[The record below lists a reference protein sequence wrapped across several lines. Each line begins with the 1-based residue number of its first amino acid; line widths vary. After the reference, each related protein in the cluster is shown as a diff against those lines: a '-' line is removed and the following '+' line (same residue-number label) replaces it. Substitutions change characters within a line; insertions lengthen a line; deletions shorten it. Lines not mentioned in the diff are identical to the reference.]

1 MKVTECK
8 TIALRLAEMK
18 DEETGEPLPKLKEQ
32 LEELGVQVVDSAGQI
47 RSTFDIYRDLGGI
60 WKNLS
65 KNKQVELSEV
75 LGGKL
80 QSNMV
85 SALLNNIDELN
96 RAYDLASDSAGSA
109 TDEFSTYQESV
120 SYKLGQLEES
130 IKQFYTTLV
139 SSDAIKTFADMG
151 ITMMEALTGLTSK
164 FGLMPVAITGT
175 VTALLLLNKHFR
187 TTMTN
192 FTSMFTPIGKF
203 NELMDTL
210 KVKLE
215 TSALATEKQ
224 IKETKLASA
233 MFSSL
238 GQSTSMLGV
247 KLAGL
252 EAKLLAT
259 KAGMIATKLAVVAL
273 QAAMSFG
280 LSLAISAGIELLD
293 NFINRSEKLK
303 ESNSNLRDSYNNL
316 GTDITNLQDY
326 KKQYENLSSAMQNE
340 SLSTEELKNK
350 KSELSNLINSLT
362 NQYPE
367 LIGVLGN
374 ANISYDE
381 QTKAIQRV
389 IDAKKDEQALKATQ
403 YFNDNDISGYNDIE
417 EQVKNMSKWQDKLT
431 ENQKR
436 LAELKAEAQ
445 KGDNGWF
452 KQNDIE
458 AQIKAT
464 ESYIS
469 TYQKDLQETKSQL
482 QDILLYESQLENYNG
497 EGKFSGSEVTK
508 IQEAI
513 NAMDLFTQSN
523 KLAKDEI
530 EKTTNATQ
538 NQVNVQEQLAGVL
551 ANSTTALQQYADS
564 VNGADWS
571 KDKTPAEIY
580 GSAIDE
586 VEKLQGYINEM
597 NSEAGYTPQLVSEL
611 IQQYPELGSRIND
624 ASAVQDFLNQ
634 KIADQVS
641 IQEQAYEIMVG
652 NDTEFYNSKIA
663 KNEEFKQSVDNMLK
677 AFVDEHGRAYE
688 ADWGAYTTLNE
699 MKQDVLGKFAQGV
712 NNFLKQFVDGN
723 GQAYQVDLQNF
734 NNLTQAKAEALNKL
748 NSLLKRLQ
756 QNTITSLGSQQQAYN
771 EMSAMAT
778 GGVLGLEKAKS
789 KAKRFDQMAK
799 DPSIM
804 NAYANNAKKIAE
816 VKGKIKEIEDL
827 GGLDL
832 KGFSAQTYN
841 GGAFSPSSFSSGS
854 GGKSGKG
861 GSGSSGSQKVQED
874 MEKLSDRY
882 WDLQNVISDTENA
895 LKSFET
901 TMKKADDD
909 KRISNLNKEID
920 LLNRKR
926 DAYKALMNE
935 QRKEVEDKRRE
946 LSKSGFTFYDDGSI
960 SNYNV
965 QIDTL
970 VNQAN
975 AIGDADAKK
984 ARQEVV
990 KNIQKTAEEYNKL
1003 LKESIPD
1010 TQNTIDDILND
1021 IIDAQ
1026 EEVADILAK
1035 QKDEYIDNL
1044 EKQYDKKKE
1053 YLEKEKELMN
1063 KTYEEQDRQDELNE
1077 KEKSIIKLKEQ
1088 LQDAI
1093 REGNTEIQK
1102 NLWEQIQ
1109 EAQNEINKFIR
1120 DAELED
1126 ANDMFDNA
1134 MDNLDDELDD
1144 TINKIEE
1151 QLSDEQ
1157 ILAMVQSGVRD
1168 LNSVLEEIGNSS
1180 QNVDTLF
1187 QNLTSYTDDWVTNI
1201 TSFKDILE
1209 SIKATNL
1216 GLLTTGVDYS
1226 NLNSKASMTS
1236 VGNISVAVNV
1246 NGSLT
1251 DDNYARFADMISDMA
1266 VEKVNN
1272 ELKNY

>member
-1 MKVTECK
+1 
-8 TIALRLAEMK
+8 MK
-18 DEETGEPLPKLKEQ
+18 DEETGEPIPKLKES

-47 RSTFDIYRDLGGI
+47 RSTFDIYKDLGRV
-60 WKNLS
+60 WNDLS
-65 KNKQVELSEV
+65 KNKQIEMSEI
-75 LGGKL
+75 LGGKMQANL
-80 QSNMV
+80 V
-85 SALLNNIDELN
+85 SSLLENSKMMED
-96 RAYDLASDSAGSA
+96 AFDKAQQSAGSA
-109 TDEFSTYQESV
+109 TKEFSTYEESV

-139 SSDAIKTFADMG
+139 SSDAIKAFADMG
-151 ITMMEALTGLTSK
+151 ISLMETLTWLTDK

-203 NELMDTL
+203 NGLMDTL

-224 IKETKLASA
+224 VKAIKIMTATNQTA
-233 MFSSL
+233 
-238 GQSTSMLGV
+238 GQSTNMLGL

-252 EAKLLAT
+252 EAKLMAT
-259 KAGMIATKLAVVAL
+259 KAGVIATRLAIVAL
-273 QAAMSFG
+273 EATISLG
-280 LSLAISAGIELLD
+280 LSLAISGIITMLD
-293 NFINRSEKLK
+293 NFIHRSERLK
-303 ESNSNLRDSYNNL
+303 ESNENLKNSFTSLGDDVKSLSNSK
-316 GTDITNLQDY
+316 T
-326 KKQYENLSSAMQNE
+326 QYEELSKAMKDE
-340 SLSTEELKNK
+340 SISSEELKNK

-374 ANISYDE
+374 ANLTYDE
-381 QTKAIQRV
+381 QAKAIQKV
-389 IDAKKDEQALKATQ
+389 IDAKKAEQAMTASK
-403 YFNDNDISGYNDIE
+403 YFHDNDIEGDKDVEKMLSQLEKYQNKADELSKGKMSLGNLSIVDDAWSTLFGDSKEINKSLDITNE
-417 EQVKNMSKWQDKLT
+417 KIQGIKN
-431 ENQKR
+431 
-436 LAELKAEAQ
+436 
-445 KGDNGWF
+445 
-452 KQNDIE
+452 
-458 AQIKAT
+458 
-464 ESYIS
+464 
-469 TYQKDLQETKSQL
+469 QL
-482 QDILLYESQLENYNG
+482 QDILLYNNQLKENNNG
-497 EGKFSGSEVTK
+497 NGFISDEEATK
-508 IQEAI
+508 ISNFLLNLQ
-513 NAMDLFTQSN
+513 NGN
-523 KLAKDEI
+523 KLAKDET
-530 EKTTNATQ
+530 EKATEATQ
-538 NQVNVQEQLAGVL
+538 NQINVQEQLAGVL

-564 VNGADWS
+564 INGAEWS

-677 AFVDEHGRAYE
+677 AFVDESGRAYT
-688 ADWGAYTTLNE
+688 ADWDAYTTLNE
-699 MKQDVLGKFAQGV
+699 MKQDVLGKFAQGI

-748 NSLLKRLQ
+748 NRLLKQLQ
-756 QNTITSLGSQQQAYN
+756 QNTITSLGAQQQAYS
-771 EMSAMAT
+771 EMSAMKT

-789 KAKRFDQMAK
+789 KAQRFDQMGQDQK
-799 DPSIM
+799 IL
-804 NAYANNAKKIAE
+804 NAFAENAKKIAE
-816 VKGKIKEIEDL
+816 VKGKIKEIENLD
-827 GGLDL
+827 GLDL
-832 KGFSAQTYN
+832 KGYSPQTYN
-841 GGAFSPSSFSSGS
+841 GSAFSPSFGGS

-861 GSGSSGSQKVQED
+861 GSGSSSAKKVQED

-882 WDLQNVISDTENA
+882 WDLNNAISKCESE
-895 LKSFET
+895 LKKFNTQMEHAT
-901 TMKKADDD
+901 DDE
-909 KRISNLNKEID
+909 KISGLNKQLE
-920 LLNRKR
+920 LLNKQR
-926 DAYKALMNE
+926 DAYKKLREE
-935 QRKEVEDKRRE
+935 QQKDLWDKRVQ
-946 LSKSGFTFYDDGSI
+946 LDSFGFRFADDWNI
-960 SNYNV
+960 NNYNA
-965 QIDTL
+965 QIDKL
-970 VNQAN
+970 VNEAN
-975 AIGDADAKK
+975 SIADADAKK

-1003 LKESIPD
+1003 LNDSIPETD
-1010 TQNTIDDILND
+1010 NTIDDILND

-1026 EEVADILAK
+1026 EEVADILEK
-1035 QKDEYIDNL
+1035 QRDKYIDNL
-1044 EKQYDKKKE
+1044 KEQYDKRKE
-1053 YLEKEKELMN
+1053 YLQKEKDLMN
-1063 KTYEEQDRQDELNE
+1063 KTYEEQDRQDELKE
-1077 KEKSIIKLKEQ
+1077 KEETIIKLKEQ

-1126 ANDMFDNA
+1126 ANDMFDNS

-1168 LNSVLEEIGNSS
+1168 LNSVLEEIGKSS

>member
-1 MKVTECK
+1 
-8 TIALRLAEMK
+8 MK
-18 DEETGEPLPKLKEQ
+18 DEETGEPIPKLKED
-32 LEELGVQVVDSAGQI
+32 LEALGVQVVDSAGQI
-47 RSTFDIYRDLGGI
+47 RSTFDIYKDLGKV
-60 WKNLS
+60 WNNLS
-65 KNKQVELSEV
+65 KNRQVELAEK
-75 LGGKL
+75 LGGKMQANL
-80 QSNMV
+80 TST
-85 SALLNNIDELN
+85 LLEHTDMMED
-96 RAYDLASDSAGSA
+96 AFDKAQQSAGSA
-109 TDEFSTYQESV
+109 TNEFSTYQESV

-139 SSDAIKTFADMG
+139 SSDAIKSFADMG
-151 ITMMEALTGLTSK
+151 ITMMEALTGLTDK

-175 VTALLLLNKHFR
+175 VTALLLLNRNFR

-203 NELMDTL
+203 NGLMDTL

-233 MFSSL
+233 MFSTL
-238 GQSTSMLGV
+238 GQSTNMLGV

-252 EAKLLAT
+252 EAKLMAT
-259 KAGMIATKLAVVAL
+259 KAGIIATKVAVIAL
-273 QAAMSFG
+273 QTAMSFG

-326 KKQYENLSSAMQNE
+326 KKQYEDLSSAMQNE
-340 SLSTEELKNK
+340 SISSEELKNK

-381 QTKAIQRV
+381 QAKAIQRV

-431 ENQKR
+431 ENQKK

-530 EKTTNATQ
+530 EKATNATQ

-551 ANSTTALQQYADS
+551 ANSTTALQQYANNI
-564 VNGADWS
+564 NGANWAS
-571 KDKTPAEIY
+571 DKTPAEIY

-677 AFVDEHGRAYE
+677 AFVDESGRAYE
-688 ADWGAYTTLNE
+688 ADWGSYTTLND
-699 MKQDVLGKFAQGV
+699 MKQDVLGKFAQGI

-734 NNLTQAKAEALNKL
+734 NNLTQAKAEALQKL
-748 NSLLKRLQ
+748 NSLLKQLQ
-756 QNTITSLGSQQQAYN
+756 QNTITSLGAQQQAYS

-778 GGVLGLEKAKS
+778 GGVLGLEKAKG
-789 KAKRFDQMAK
+789 KAKRFDQMGK
-799 DPSIM
+799 DPKIL
-804 NAYANNAKKIAE
+804 NAFAENAKKIAE

-827 GGLDL
+827 DGLDL
-832 KGFSAQTYN
+832 KGYSPQTYN
-841 GGAFSPSSFSSGS
+841 GSAFSPSSGGS
-854 GGKSGKG
+854 GGKGGKG
-861 GSGSSGSQKVQED
+861 GSGSSSAKKVQED

-1010 TQNTIDDILND
+1010 TQNTIDDILNE

-1035 QKDEYIDNL
+1035 QRDKYIDNL
-1044 EKQYDKKKE
+1044 EKQYDKRKE
-1053 YLEKEKELMN
+1053 YLQKEKDLMN
-1063 KTYEEQDRQDELNE
+1063 KTYEEQDRQDELKE
-1077 KEKSIIKLKEQ
+1077 KEETIIKLKEQ

-1120 DAELED
+1120 DAELKD
-1126 ANDMFDNA
+1126 ANDMFDNS

-1157 ILAMVQSGVRD
+1157 ILALVQSGVRD

>member
-1 MKVTECK
+1 
-8 TIALRLAEMK
+8 MK
-18 DEETGEPLPKLKEQ
+18 DEETGEPIPKLKED
-32 LEELGVQVVDSAGQI
+32 LEALGVQVVDSAGQI
-47 RSTFDIYRDLGGI
+47 RSTFDIYKDLGGI
-60 WKNLS
+60 WNNLS
-65 KNKQVELSEV
+65 KNRQVELAEK
-75 LGGKL
+75 LGGKMQANL
-80 QSNMV
+80 TST
-85 SALLNNIDELN
+85 LLENSKLMEDAFEK
-96 RAYDLASDSAGSA
+96 AQQSAGSA
-109 TDEFSTYQESV
+109 TKEFETYEESV

-164 FGLMPVAITGT
+164 FGLLPVAITGT
-175 VTALLLLNKHFR
+175 VTALLLLNKNFR

-203 NELMDTL
+203 NGLMDTL

-238 GQSTSMLGV
+238 GQSTSVLGV

-252 EAKLLAT
+252 EAKLMAT
-259 KAGMIATKLAVVAL
+259 KAGVIATKVAVIAL

-293 NFINRSEKLK
+293 NFIHRSEKLK
-303 ESNSNLRDSYNNL
+303 ESNEDLRNNFTSL
-316 GTDITNLQDY
+316 GDDI
-326 KKQYENLSSAMQNE
+326 E
-340 SLSTEELKNK
+340 SLSKSKTQYEELSKAMQDESITTEELKNK

-374 ANISYDE
+374 ANTTYEE
-381 QTKAIQRV
+381 QAKAIQSV
-389 IDAKKDEQALKATQ
+389 IDAKKEEQAIKASQ
-403 YFNDNDISGYNDIE
+403 YFSDNDISGMEDINKKIKDLKKYQE
-417 EQVKNMSKWQDKLT
+417 EIKSLEKGEITLRGVKLT
-431 ENQKR
+431 KEDTVGMQNVGKLINDSLSEARGNAQD
-436 LAELKAEAQ
+436 LKQ
-445 KGDNGWF
+445 
-452 KQNDIE
+452 
-458 AQIKAT
+458 
-464 ESYIS
+464 
-469 TYQKDLQETKSQL
+469 QL
-482 QDILLYESQLENYNG
+482 RDILLYNDQLVKYNG
-497 EGKFSGSEVTK
+497 EGIISEAEANK
-508 IQEAI
+508 ISKLIQ
-513 NAMDLFTQSN
+513 NTQLMGESE

-530 EKTTNATQ
+530 EKATNATQ

-551 ANSTTALQQYADS
+551 ANSTTSLQEFAS
-564 VNGADWS
+564 NINGAEWS

-586 VEKLQGYINEM
+586 VEKLQGYINDM

-677 AFVDEHGRAYE
+677 AFVDESGRAYE
-688 ADWGAYTTLNE
+688 ADWDAYTTLNE
-699 MKQDVLGKFAQGV
+699 MKQDVLGKFAQGI

-734 NNLTQAKAEALNKL
+734 NNLTQAKAEALQKL
-748 NSLLKRLQ
+748 NGLLKQLQ
-756 QNTITSLGSQQQAYN
+756 QNTILSLGNQQQAYD
-771 EMSAMAT
+771 ELSAMKT
-778 GGVLGLEKAKS
+778 GGARGLQRAKEKAPNV
-789 KAKRFDQMAK
+789 FQMGQ
-799 DPSIM
+799 DPRVL
-804 NAYANNAKKIAE
+804 NAYAENAKKIKE
-816 VKGKIKEIEDL
+816 VKEKIKEIEDL
-827 GGLDL
+827 DGLDL
-832 KGFSAQTYN
+832 KGYSPQTYN
-841 GGAFSPSSFSSGS
+841 GSAFSPSFGGS

-861 GSGSSGSQKVQED
+861 GSGSSSAEKVQED

-882 WDLQNVISDTENA
+882 WDYNNAVTEAEKALQ
-895 LKSFET
+895 SFET
-901 TMKKADDD
+901 AMEKVDDD
-909 KRISNLNKEID
+909 KRISNLNKEIE
-920 LLNRKR
+920 LLDRKR
-926 DAYKALMNE
+926 EAYKRLAEE
-935 QRKEVEDKRRE
+935 QKRDLADKRRE
-946 LSKSGFTFYDDGSI
+946 LSQYGFTFYDSTGAI
-960 SNYNV
+960 GNYNY
-965 QIDTL
+965 QIDKL
-970 VNQAN
+970 VNEAN
-975 AIGDADAKK
+975 AISDADAKK

-1003 LKESIPD
+1003 LEESIPD

-1026 EEVADILAK
+1026 EEVADILEK
-1035 QKDEYIDNL
+1035 QRDKYIDNL
-1044 EKQYDKKKE
+1044 KEQYDKRKE
-1053 YLEKEKELMN
+1053 YLQKEKDLMN
-1063 KTYEEQDRQDELNE
+1063 KTYEEQDRKDELNE
-1077 KEKSIIKLKEQ
+1077 KEQTIVKLKEQ

-1126 ANDMFDNA
+1126 ANDMFDNS

>member
-1 MKVTECK
+1 
-8 TIALRLAEMK
+8 MK
-18 DEETGEPLPKLKEQ
+18 DEETGEPIPKLKED
-32 LEELGVQVVDSAGQI
+32 LEALGVQVVDSAGQI
-47 RSTFDIYRDLGGI
+47 RSTFDIYKDLGRV
-60 WKNLS
+60 WNDLS
-65 KNKQVELSEV
+65 KNKQIELAEK
-75 LGGKL
+75 LGGKMQANL
-80 QSNMV
+80 TST
-85 SALLNNIDELN
+85 LLENSKMMED
-96 RAYDLASDSAGSA
+96 AFDKAQQSAGSA
-109 TDEFSTYQESV
+109 TKEFETYEESV

-139 SSDAIKTFADMG
+139 SSDAIKAFADMG
-151 ITMMEALTGLTSK
+151 ISLMETLTWLTDK

-203 NELMDTL
+203 NGLMDTL

-252 EAKLLAT
+252 EAKLMAT
-259 KAGMIATKLAVVAL
+259 KAGIIATKVAVIAL

-303 ESNSNLRDSYNNL
+303 ESNDNLRDSYNNL

-326 KKQYENLSSAMQNE
+326 KKQYEDLSSAMQDE
-340 SLSTEELKNK
+340 SLSTDELNSK

-362 NQYPE
+362 QQYPE

-381 QTKAIQRV
+381 QVKAIQRV

-431 ENQKR
+431 ENQKK

-469 TYQKDLQETKSQL
+469 AYQKDLQETKSQL

-530 EKTTNATQ
+530 EKATNATQ

-564 VNGADWS
+564 VNGAEWS

-677 AFVDEHGRAYE
+677 AFVDESGRAYE

-699 MKQDVLGKFAQGV
+699 MKQDVLGKFAQGI

-756 QNTITSLGSQQQAYN
+756 QNTITSLGAQQQAYS

-789 KAKRFDQMAK
+789 KAERFDQMGQ
-799 DPSIM
+799 DPKILK
-804 NAYANNAKKIAE
+804 AYAENAKKIAE
-816 VKGKIKEIEDL
+816 VKGKIQEIEDL

-832 KGFSAQTYN
+832 KGYSAQTYN
-841 GGAFSPSSFSSGS
+841 GSAFSPSSGGL

-861 GSGSSGSQKVQED
+861 GSGSSSAEKVQED

-882 WDLQNVISDTENA
+882 WDYNNAVTEAEKALQ
-895 LKSFET
+895 SFET
-901 TMKKADDD
+901 AMKKADDD
-909 KRISNLNKEID
+909 KKISNLNKEIE
-920 LLNRKR
+920 LLDRKR
-926 DAYKALMNE
+926 EAYKRLAEE
-935 QRKEVEDKRRE
+935 QKRDLADKKRE
-946 LSKSGFTFYDDGSI
+946 LSQYGFTFYDSTGAI
-960 SNYNV
+960 GNYNY
-965 QIDTL
+965 QIDKL
-970 VNQAN
+970 VNEAN
-975 AIGDADAKK
+975 AISDADAKK

-1003 LKESIPD
+1003 LEESIPD

-1026 EEVADILAK
+1026 EEVADILEK
-1035 QKDEYIDNL
+1035 QRDKYIDNL
-1044 EKQYDKKKE
+1044 KEQYDKRKE
-1053 YLEKEKELMN
+1053 YLQKEKDLMN
-1063 KTYEEQDRQDELNE
+1063 KTYEEQDRQDELKE
-1077 KEKSIIKLKEQ
+1077 KEETIIKLKEQ

-1126 ANDMFDNA
+1126 ANDMFDNS
-1134 MDNLDDELDD
+1134 MDNLDDELDN

-1157 ILAMVQSGVRD
+1157 ILALVQSGVRD

>member
-1 MKVTECK
+1 
-8 TIALRLAEMK
+8 MK
-18 DEETGEPLPKLKEQ
+18 DEETGEPIPKLKED
-32 LEELGVQVVDSAGQI
+32 LEALGVQVVDSAGQI
-47 RSTFDIYRDLGGI
+47 RSTFDIYKDLGGI
-60 WKNLS
+60 WNNLS
-65 KNKQVELSEV
+65 KNRQVELAEK
-75 LGGKL
+75 LGGKMQVNL
-80 QSNMV
+80 TST
-85 SALLNNIDELN
+85 LLENSKMMED
-96 RAYDLASDSAGSA
+96 AFDKAQQSAGSA
-109 TDEFSTYQESV
+109 TKEFSTYEESV

-139 SSDAIKTFADMG
+139 SSDAIKAFADMG

-203 NELMDTL
+203 NGLMDTL
-210 KVKLE
+210 KLKLE

-224 IKETKLASA
+224 VKAIKIMTATNHTA
-233 MFSSL
+233 
-238 GQSTSMLGV
+238 GQSTNILGL

-252 EAKLLAT
+252 EAKLMAT
-259 KAGMIATKLAVVAL
+259 KAGVIATRLAIVAL
-273 QAAMSFG
+273 EATISLG
-280 LSLAISAGIELLD
+280 LSLAISGIITILD
-293 NFINRSEKLK
+293 NFIHRSERLK
-303 ESNSNLRDSYNNL
+303 ESNENLKNSFTSL
-316 GTDITNLQDY
+316 GDDIKSLSESKT
-326 KKQYENLSSAMQNE
+326 QYEELSKAMQDE
-340 SLSTEELKNK
+340 SISAEELKNK

-374 ANISYDE
+374 ANLTYDE
-381 QTKAIQRV
+381 QAKAIQKV
-389 IDAKKDEQALKATQ
+389 IDAKKEEQAIKASE
-403 YFNDNDISGYNDIE
+403 YFSDNDISGMEDINKKIKDLKKYQE
-417 EQVKNMSKWQDKLT
+417 EIKSLEKGEITLRGVKLT
-431 ENQKR
+431 KEDTVGMQDVGKLINDSLSEARGNAQD
-436 LAELKAEAQ
+436 LKQ
-445 KGDNGWF
+445 
-452 KQNDIE
+452 
-458 AQIKAT
+458 
-464 ESYIS
+464 
-469 TYQKDLQETKSQL
+469 QL
-482 QDILLYESQLENYNG
+482 KDILLYNDQLVKYNG
-497 EGKFSGSEVTK
+497 EGIISEAEANK
-508 IQEAI
+508 ISQLIQNTRLMGE
-513 NAMDLFTQSN
+513 SE

-530 EKTTNATQ
+530 EKATNATQ
-538 NQVNVQEQLAGVL
+538 NQVNVQEQLSSVL
-551 ANSTTALQQYADS
+551 ANSTTSLQEFAS
-564 VNGADWS
+564 NINGAEWS

-586 VEKLQGYINEM
+586 VEKLQGYINDM
-597 NSEAGYTPQLVSEL
+597 NSEAGYTPQLVAEL
-611 IQQYPELGSRIND
+611 IQQYPELGSRINN

-663 KNEEFKQSVDNMLK
+663 KNEQFKQSVDNMLK
-677 AFVDEHGRAYE
+677 AFVDESGRAYE
-688 ADWGAYTTLNE
+688 ADWGAYTTLND
-699 MKQDVLGKFAQGV
+699 MKQDVLGKFAQGI

-734 NNLTQAKAEALNKL
+734 NNLTQAKAEALQKL
-748 NSLLKRLQ
+748 NSLLKQLQ
-756 QNTITSLGSQQQAYN
+756 QNTITSLGAQQQAYS

-778 GGVLGLEKAKS
+778 GGVLGLEKAK
-789 KAKRFDQMAK
+789 KGAKRFDQMGQ
-799 DPSIM
+799 DPKILQ
-804 NAYANNAKKIAE
+804 AYAENAKKIAD

-827 GGLDL
+827 DGLDL
-832 KGFSAQTYN
+832 KGYSAQTYN
-841 GGAFSPSSFSSGS
+841 GSAFPNASSGNGS
-854 GGKSGKG
+854 KGSKS
-861 GSGSSGSQKVQED
+861 SAQKVQED

-882 WDLQNVISDTENA
+882 WDLNNAISKCESELKKFNTQMEHATDDQKISGLNKQLELLDKQRNA
-895 LKSFET
+895 YKKLREEQQKDLWDKRVQLDSFGFRF
-901 TMKKADDD
+901 ADDWN
-909 KRISNLNKEID
+909 IN
-920 LLNRKR
+920 
-926 DAYKALMNE
+926 
-935 QRKEVEDKRRE
+935 
-946 LSKSGFTFYDDGSI
+946 
-960 SNYNV
+960 NYNS
-965 QIDTL
+965 QIDKL
-970 VNQAN
+970 VNEAN
-975 AIGDADAKK
+975 AIQDADAKK

-990 KNIQKTAEEYNKL
+990 KNIQKVAEEYNKL
-1003 LKESIPD
+1003 LNDSIPE
-1010 TQNTIDDILND
+1010 TENTIDDILNE

-1026 EEVADILAK
+1026 EEVADILEK
-1035 QKDEYIDNL
+1035 QRDKYIENL
-1044 EKQYDKKKE
+1044 EKQFDKRKE
-1053 YLEKEKELMN
+1053 YLQKEKDLMN
-1063 KTYEEQDRQDELNE
+1063 KTYEEQDRQDDLKE
-1077 KEKSIIKLKEQ
+1077 KEESIIKLKEQ

-1157 ILAMVQSGVRD
+1157 ILALVQSGVRD

-1236 VGNISVAVNV
+1236 IGNISVAVNV

-1251 DDNYARFADMISDMA
+1251 NENYAKFADLVSDMA

>member
-1 MKVTECK
+1 
-8 TIALRLAEMK
+8 MK
-18 DEETGEPLPKLKEQ
+18 DEETGEPIPALKEQ
-32 LEELGVQVVDSAGQI
+32 LEALGVQVVDSAGQI
-47 RSTFDIYRDLGGI
+47 RSTFDIYKDLGGI
-60 WKNLS
+60 WNNLS
-65 KNKQVELSEV
+65 KNRQVELAEK
-75 LGGKL
+75 LGGKMQANL
-80 QSNMV
+80 V
-85 SALLNNIDELN
+85 SSLLEHSKLMED
-96 RAYDLASDSAGSA
+96 AFDKAQQSAGSA
-109 TDEFSTYQESV
+109 TKEFETYEESV

-151 ITMMEALTGLTSK
+151 ITMMEALTGLTDK

-175 VTALLLLNKHFR
+175 VTALLLLNRNFR

-203 NELMDTL
+203 NGLMDTL

-215 TSALATEKQ
+215 ASALATEKQ

-326 KKQYENLSSAMQNE
+326 KKQYEDLSSAMQNE

-381 QTKAIQRV
+381 QAKAIQRV

-530 EKTTNATQ
+530 EKATNATQ
-538 NQVNVQEQLAGVL
+538 NQVNVQEQLSSVL
-551 ANSTTALQQYADS
+551 ANSTTSLQEFAS
-564 VNGADWS
+564 NINGAEWS

-586 VEKLQGYINEM
+586 VEKLQGYINDM
-597 NSEAGYTPQLVSEL
+597 NSEAGYTPQLVAEL
-611 IQQYPELGSRIND
+611 IQQYPELGSRINN

-677 AFVDEHGRAYE
+677 AFVDESGRAYE
-688 ADWGAYTTLNE
+688 ADWGAYTTLND
-699 MKQDVLGKFAQGV
+699 MKQDVLGKFAQGI

-734 NNLTQAKAEALNKL
+734 NNLTQAKAEALQKL
-748 NSLLKRLQ
+748 NSLLKQLQ
-756 QNTITSLGSQQQAYN
+756 QNTITSLGAQQQAYS

-778 GGVLGLEKAKS
+778 GGVLGLEKAK
-789 KAKRFDQMAK
+789 KGAKRFDQMGQ
-799 DPSIM
+799 DPKILQ
-804 NAYANNAKKIAE
+804 AYAENAKKIAD

-827 GGLDL
+827 DGLDL
-832 KGFSAQTYN
+832 KGYSAQTYN
-841 GGAFSPSSFSSGS
+841 GSAFPNASSGNGS
-854 GGKSGKG
+854 KGSKS
-861 GSGSSGSQKVQED
+861 SAQKVQED

-882 WDLQNVISDTENA
+882 WDLNNAISKCESE
-895 LKSFET
+895 LKKFNTQMEHAT
-901 TMKKADDD
+901 DDQ
-909 KRISNLNKEID
+909 KISGLNKQLD
-920 LLNRKR
+920 LLNKQR
-926 DAYKALMNE
+926 DAYKKLREE
-935 QRKEVEDKRRE
+935 QQKDLWDKRVQ
-946 LSKSGFTFYDDGSI
+946 LDSFGFRFADDWNI
-960 SNYNV
+960 NNYNS
-965 QIDTL
+965 QIDKL
-970 VNQAN
+970 VNEAN
-975 AIGDADAKK
+975 AIQDADAKK

-990 KNIQKTAEEYNKL
+990 KNIQKVAEEYNKL
-1003 LKESIPD
+1003 LNDSIPE
-1010 TQNTIDDILND
+1010 TENTIDDILNE

-1026 EEVADILAK
+1026 EEVADILEK
-1035 QKDEYIDNL
+1035 QRDKYIENL
-1044 EKQYDKKKE
+1044 EKQFDKRKE
-1053 YLEKEKELMN
+1053 YLQKEKDLMN
-1063 KTYEEQDRQDELNE
+1063 KTYEEQDRQDDLKE
-1077 KEKSIIKLKEQ
+1077 KEESIIKLKEQ

-1157 ILAMVQSGVRD
+1157 ILALVQSGVRD

-1226 NLNSKASMTS
+1226 NLNGKASMTS
-1236 VGNISVAVNV
+1236 IGNISVAVNV

-1251 DDNYARFADMISDMA
+1251 NENYAKFADLVSDMA

>member
-1 MKVTECK
+1 
-8 TIALRLAEMK
+8 MK
-18 DEETGEPLPKLKEQ
+18 DEETGEPIPKLKED
-32 LEELGVQVVDSAGQI
+32 LEALGVQVVDSAGQI
-47 RSTFDIYRDLGGI
+47 RSTFDIYKDLGRV
-60 WKNLS
+60 WNDLS
-65 KNKQVELSEV
+65 KNRQIELAEK
-75 LGGKL
+75 LGGKMQANL
-80 QSNMV
+80 TST
-85 SALLNNIDELN
+85 LLENSKLMEDAFEK
-96 RAYDLASDSAGSA
+96 AQQSAGSA
-109 TDEFSTYQESV
+109 TQEFSTYQESV

-139 SSDAIKTFADMG
+139 SSDAIKSFADMG
-151 ITMMEALTGLTSK
+151 ITMMETLTWITDK

-203 NELMDTL
+203 NGLMDTL
-210 KVKLE
+210 KLKLE

-224 IKETKLASA
+224 IKETKLAGA

-252 EAKLLAT
+252 EAKLMAT
-259 KAGMIATKLAVVAL
+259 KAGVIATRLAVVAL
-273 QAAMSFG
+273 EATISLG
-280 LSLAISAGIELLD
+280 LSLAISGIITMLD
-293 NFINRSEKLK
+293 NFIHRSEKLK
-303 ESNSNLRDSYNNL
+303 ESNENLKNSFTSLGDDVNSLSNSK
-316 GTDITNLQDY
+316 T
-326 KKQYENLSSAMQNE
+326 QYEELSKAMKDESISAE
-340 SLSTEELKNK
+340 DLKSK
-350 KSELSNLINSLT
+350 KSELSNLVNSLT

-374 ANISYDE
+374 ANLTYDE
-381 QTKAIQRV
+381 QAKAIQKV
-389 IDAKKDEQALKATQ
+389 IDAKKAEQAITASK
-403 YFNDNDISGYNDIE
+403 YFHDNDIEGDKDIE
-417 EQVKNMSKWQDKLT
+417 KMLSQLEKYQNKANELSKGKMSLGNLSLTDDAWSTLFGDSKEINKSLDITNEKIQGIKN
-431 ENQKR
+431 
-436 LAELKAEAQ
+436 
-445 KGDNGWF
+445 
-452 KQNDIE
+452 
-458 AQIKAT
+458 
-464 ESYIS
+464 
-469 TYQKDLQETKSQL
+469 QL
-482 QDILLYESQLENYNG
+482 QDILLYNNQLKENNNG
-497 EGKFSGSEVTK
+497 NGFISDEEATK
-508 IQEAI
+508 ISNLLLNLQ
-513 NAMDLFTQSN
+513 NGN
-523 KLAKDEI
+523 KLAKDET
-530 EKTTNATQ
+530 EKATNATQ
-538 NQVNVQEQLAGVL
+538 NQINVQEQLAGVL

-586 VEKLQGYINEM
+586 VEKLQGYINSM
-597 NSEAGYTPQLVSEL
+597 NSEAGYTPQLVAEL
-611 IQQYPELGSRIND
+611 IQQYPELGSRISD

-652 NDTEFYNSKIA
+652 NDTEFYNSKIRH
-663 KNEEFKQSVDNMLK
+663 NEEFQASINRMLS
-677 AFVDEHGRAYE
+677 AFVDESGNAYSI
-688 ADWGAYTTLNE
+688 DLNNYDNLNA
-699 MKQDVLGKFAQGV
+699 MKQDALSMFAQGV

-1035 QKDEYIDNL
+1035 QKDKYIENL
-1044 EKQYDKKKE
+1044 KKQYDKKKE

>member
-1 MKVTECK
+1 
-8 TIALRLAEMK
+8 MK
-18 DEETGEPLPKLKEQ
+18 DEETGEPIPKLKES

-47 RSTFDIYRDLGGI
+47 RSTFDIYKDLGRV
-60 WKNLS
+60 WNDLS
-65 KNKQVELSEV
+65 KNKQIEMSEI
-75 LGGKL
+75 LGGKMQANL
-80 QSNMV
+80 V
-85 SALLNNIDELN
+85 SSLLEHSKMMED
-96 RAYDLASDSAGSA
+96 AFDKAQQSAGSA
-109 TDEFSTYQESV
+109 TKEFETYKESV

-139 SSDAIKTFADMG
+139 SSDAIKAFADMG
-151 ITMMEALTGLTSK
+151 ITMMEVLTWLTDK
-164 FGLMPVAITGT
+164 LGLMPVAITGT

-203 NELMDTL
+203 NGLMDTL

-224 IKETKLASA
+224 VKAIKIMTATNQTA
-233 MFSSL
+233 
-238 GQSTSMLGV
+238 GQSTNMLGL

-252 EAKLLAT
+252 EAKLMAT
-259 KAGMIATKLAVVAL
+259 RAGVIATRLAIIAL
-273 QAAMSFG
+273 QTAMTFFITG
-280 LSLAISAGIELLD
+280 IISLGITALD
-293 NFINRSEKLK
+293 NFIHRSERLK
-303 ESNSNLRDSYNNL
+303 ESNENLKNSFTSLGDDVNSLSNSK
-316 GTDITNLQDY
+316 T
-326 KKQYENLSSAMQNE
+326 QYEELSKAMKDESISA
-340 SLSTEELKNK
+340 EELKNK
-350 KSELSNLINSLT
+350 KSELGNLINSLT

-367 LIGVLGN
+367 LIGKLGN
-374 ANISYDE
+374 ANLTYDE
-381 QTKAIQRV
+381 QAKAIQKV
-389 IDAKKDEQALKATQ
+389 IDAKKAEQAMTASK
-403 YFNDNDISGYNDIE
+403 YFHDNDIEGDKDVEKMLSQLEKYQNKADELSKGKMSLGNLSITDDAWSTLFGDSKEINKSLDITNE
-417 EQVKNMSKWQDKLT
+417 KIQGIKN
-431 ENQKR
+431 
-436 LAELKAEAQ
+436 
-445 KGDNGWF
+445 
-452 KQNDIE
+452 
-458 AQIKAT
+458 
-464 ESYIS
+464 
-469 TYQKDLQETKSQL
+469 QL
-482 QDILLYESQLENYNG
+482 QDILLYNNQLKENNNG
-497 EGKFSGSEVTK
+497 NGFISDEEATK
-508 IQEAI
+508 ISNFLLNLQ
-513 NAMDLFTQSN
+513 NGN

-530 EKTTNATQ
+530 EKATNATQ

-551 ANSTTALQQYADS
+551 ANSTTALQEFAS
-564 VNGADWS
+564 NINGAEWS
-571 KDKTPAEIY
+571 KGKTPAEIY

-677 AFVDEHGRAYE
+677 AFVDESGRAYT
-688 ADWGAYTTLNE
+688 ADWDAYTTLNE
-699 MKQDVLGKFAQGV
+699 MKQDVLGKFAQGI

-734 NNLTQAKAEALNKL
+734 NNLAQAKAEALQKLNKL
-748 NSLLKRLQ
+748 LKQLQ
-756 QNTITSLGSQQQAYN
+756 GNTITSLGAQQQAYD
-771 EMSAMAT
+771 ELSAMKT
-778 GGVLGLEKAKS
+778 GGARGLQRAKEKAPNV
-789 KAKRFDQMAK
+789 FQMGQ
-799 DPSIM
+799 DPRVL
-804 NAYANNAKKIAE
+804 NAYAENAKKIAE

-827 GGLDL
+827 DGLDL
-832 KGFSAQTYN
+832 KGYSPQTYN
-841 GGAFSPSSFSSGS
+841 GSAFSPSFGGS
-854 GGKSGKG
+854 GGKG
-861 GSGSSGSQKVQED
+861 GSGSSSAKKVQED

-882 WDLQNVISDTENA
+882 WDYNNAVTEAEKALQ
-895 LKSFET
+895 SFET
-901 TMKKADDD
+901 AMEKADDD
-909 KRISNLNKEID
+909 KRISNLNKEIE
-920 LLNRKR
+920 LLDRKR
-926 DAYKALMNE
+926 EAYKRLAEE
-935 QRKEVEDKRRE
+935 QKRDLADKRRE
-946 LSKSGFTFYDDGSI
+946 LSQYGFTFYDSTGAI
-960 SNYNV
+960 GNYNY
-965 QIDTL
+965 QIDKL
-970 VNQAN
+970 VNEAN
-975 AIGDADAKK
+975 AISDADAKK

-1003 LKESIPD
+1003 LEESIPD

-1035 QKDEYIDNL
+1035 QRDKYIDNL
-1044 EKQYDKKKE
+1044 KEQYDKRKE
-1053 YLEKEKELMN
+1053 YLQKEKDLMN
-1063 KTYEEQDRQDELNE
+1063 KTYEEQDRKDELNE
-1077 KEKSIIKLKEQ
+1077 KEQTIIKLKEQ

-1126 ANDMFDNA
+1126 ANDMFDNS

-1157 ILAMVQSGVRD
+1157 ILALVQSGVRD

-1251 DDNYARFADMISDMA
+1251 DDNYARFADIISDMA